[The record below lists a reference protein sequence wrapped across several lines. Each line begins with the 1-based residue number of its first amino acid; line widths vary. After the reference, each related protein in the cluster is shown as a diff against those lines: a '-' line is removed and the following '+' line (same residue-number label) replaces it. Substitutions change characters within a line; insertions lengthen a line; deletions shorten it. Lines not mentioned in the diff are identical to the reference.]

1 MPYYITPP
9 PMNTLS
15 RLIAAVLAVMAL
27 VGAFFF
33 GIFVLILAA
42 GLGLA
47 AWLYL
52 TLRLWWFRKKGG
64 APGPGQDAFE
74 TVFRNAGQPPGKED
88 GKVIDAEYTVV
99 SREDDES

>member
-1 MPYYITPP
+1 M
-9 PMNTLS
+9 
-15 RLIAAVLAVMAL
+15 AQAGVVAVLL
-27 VGAFFF
+27 P
-33 GIFVLILAA
+33 
-42 GLGLA
+42 A

-64 APGPGQDAFE
+64 ATGPEQDAFE
-74 TVFRNAGQPPGKED
+74 TVFRQAGKTAGKGD

>member
-1 MPYYITPP
+1 MPNYITPP

-15 RLIAAVLAVMAL
+15 RLVAALLAVLAL

-33 GIFVLILAA
+33 GIFVLVLAA

-52 TLRLWWFRKKGG
+52 TLRLWWFRRKGG
-64 APGPGQDAFE
+64 APGTEQEGFE
-74 TVFRNAGQPPGKED
+74 TMFRKAGQPPGKES

>member
-15 RLIAAVLAVMAL
+15 RLLAAILAVLAL

-33 GIFVLILAA
+33 GVFILVLAA

-52 TLRLWWFRKKGG
+52 SLRLWWIRKKRG
-64 APGPGQDAFE
+64 AGTERDVLETMFRSDGQAPDE
-74 TVFRNAGQPPGKED
+74 RG

-99 SREDDES
+99 SREDEES